1 MSNSEILSSLDE
13 SILISGEINNINDI
27 YQLIIDL
34 VNKNKYLP
42 KYLNIYNSSSAPTIE
57 FENNLIAIEG
67 PIINIYK
74 MLLSTDFIR
83 QINNNNLKLKRKN
96 TITKNQFNKFK
107 FIRANQSHNCIKCP
121 ILYENFKIGQPLCI
135 TPCNHIFDKNALMDY
150 LTNYNKCCPLCRTD
164 FK

>member
-13 SILISGEINNINDI
+13 SVLISGEINNINDI

-42 KYLNIYNSSSAPTIE
+42 KYLNIYNSSSVPSIE
-57 FENNLIAIEG
+57 FENNRIAIEG

-74 MLLSTDFIR
+74 MLLSADFIR

-96 TITKNQFNKFK
+96 TITKTQFNKFK
-107 FIRANQSHNCIKCP
+107 VINANQSHTCIKCP

-150 LTNYNKCCPLCRTD
+150 LTNYNKCCPLCRAD

>member
-57 FENNLIAIEG
+57 FENNHIAIEG

-74 MLLSTDFIR
+74 MLLSPDFIR
-83 QINNNNLKLKRKN
+83 QI
-96 TITKNQFNKFK
+96 
-107 FIRANQSHNCIKCP
+107 
-121 ILYENFKIGQPLCI
+121 
-135 TPCNHIFDKNALMDY
+135 
-150 LTNYNKCCPLCRTD
+150 
-164 FK
+164 